1 VHFDG
6 VNGDGSQPDANDMYD
21 ENGGDRTLVRTCL
34 RETTLERLE
43 ALEDVLLLREAVG
56 SGRESLPSAV

>member
-1 VHFDG
+1 
-6 VNGDGSQPDANDMYD
+6 MYD